1 MDVKEKKEKEE
12 IKTLKIILLGENGV
26 GKTSIINRYI
36 NNEFN
41 PDNQNETLGSS
52 FFTKEVKKLNTTYQ
66 LKIWDTTGQEKYHSI
81 TKLFINGA
89 NIVLVVYSLDLIE
102 SYNNLE
108 YWISSVEESLAG
120 KNYILVV
127 VANKI
132 DLKEEAL
139 ITEEEGKIFAEDR
152 NVLFKSISCKEEGD
166 SVFKLFDF
174 LLDEIS
180 KINIEPTDSYAL
192 RKKSFR
198 KKKTSTTYMLKI
210 KNIFLKP

>member
-192 RKKSFR
+192 HKKSYRR
-198 KKKTSTTYMLKI
+198 KKKHQQHI
-210 KNIFLKP
+210 C

>member
-1 MDVKEKKEKEE
+1 M
-12 IKTLKIILLGENGV
+12 
-26 GKTSIINRYI
+26 
-36 NNEFN
+36 
-41 PDNQNETLGSS
+41 
-52 FFTKEVKKLNTTYQ
+52 
-66 LKIWDTTGQEKYHSI
+66 
-81 TKLFINGA
+81 
-89 NIVLVVYSLDLIE
+89 
-102 SYNNLE
+102 
-108 YWISSVEESLAG
+108 EESLAG

-192 RKKSFR
+192 HKKAFRR

-210 KNIFLKP
+210 KNIFL

>member
-12 IKTLKIILLGENGV
+12 IKALKIILLGENGV

-66 LKIWDTTGQEKYHSI
+66 LKIWDSTGQEKYHSI

-139 ITEEEGKIFAEDR
+139 T
-152 NVLFKSISCKEEGD
+152 
-166 SVFKLFDF
+166 
-174 LLDEIS
+174 LLHRLGIGS
-180 KINIEPTDSYAL
+180 P
-192 RKKSFR
+192 
-198 KKKTSTTYMLKI
+198 
-210 KNIFLKP
+210 

>member
-192 RKKSFR
+192 HKKSFGR
-198 KKKTSTTYMLKI
+198 KKKHRRHI
-210 KNIFLKP
+210 C

>member
-1 MDVKEKKEKEE
+1 MEVKEKKENEE
-12 IKTLKIILLGENGV
+12 IKALKIILLGENGV

-52 FFTKEVKKLNTTYQ
+52 FFTKEVTKLNTTYQ
-66 LKIWDTTGQEKYHSI
+66 LKIWDSTGQEKYHSI

-89 NIVLVVYSLDLIE
+89 NIVLLVYSLDLIE
-102 SYNNLE
+102 SFNSLE
-108 YWISSVEESLAG
+108 YWITTVEESLAG
-120 KNYILVV
+120 KNYILAII
-127 VANKI
+127 ANKT

-139 ITEEEGKIFAEDR
+139 ITEEEGKKLAEDK

-174 LLDEIS
+174 LLDEIT
-180 KINIEPTDSYAL
+180 KINIEPTNSYVL
-192 RKKSFR
+192 RKKNFRR
-198 KKKTSTTYMLKI
+198 KKKQQQHLC
-210 KNIFLKP
+210 